1 MICILATVG
10 LSIYSM
16 YRYSLNEDT
25 TEVRVTSFL
34 SSKDSIYPSLSFCIL
49 PPFLKNNFTIYG
61 DENINLTSYQNFLK
75 GDFWDDKMLKVDY
88 DNVTI
93 ALSDNLINGTYKTHS
108 RKVGIVD
115 WNVQYFVSFRSLQR
129 KCFTIRAPTPTNGLL
144 LHSWLKIKSDIFP
157 EGKISDDQKIYTYL
171 HYPGQ
176 RFTAYYTIKN
186 DFDSRQNKSNNYR
199 MVFRVQN
206 IDVIIRRN
214 KMHEPCLDGEQH
226 YDELYLQKWTQKI
239 GCRPYHWKFE
249 DKNDITPIC
258 SNSSQMKKF
267 LMQPDT
273 IDVESFT
280 PPCKTIDQLEY
291 IYHEE
296 DITDQG

>member
-1 MICILATVG
+1 MICIFATIG

-34 SSKDSIYPSLSFCIL
+34 SSNDSIYPSLSFCIL

-61 DENINLTSYQNFLK
+61 DENINLTSYQKFLK

-115 WNVQYFVSFRSLQR
+115 WNVKYFVSFRSLQR
-129 KCFTIRAPTPTNGLL
+129 KCFTIRAPTPTKGLL
-144 LHSWLKIKSDIFP
+144 LHSWLKIKNEIFP

-176 RFTAYYTIKN
+176 RFTAYYTVKN

-214 KMHEPCLDGEQH
+214 KLHEHCLDGEQH
-226 YDELYLQKWTQKI
+226 YDDLYIQKWTQKV
-239 GCRPYHWKFE
+239 GCRPYHWNFE
-249 DKNDITPIC
+249 DKNDKTPIC

-273 IDVESFT
+273 IDIELFT

>member
-1 MICILATVG
+1 MICILATIG

-25 TEVRVTSFL
+25 TQVRVTTFL

-49 PPFLKNNFTIYG
+49 PPFLKNNFTIYE
-61 DENINLTSYQNFLK
+61 DENINLTSYQKFLK

-88 DNVTI
+88 DRVTI

-144 LHSWLKIKSDIFP
+144 LHSWLKIKNDIFP

-186 DFDSRQNKSNNYR
+186 DFDSRQNKSDNYR

-206 IDVIIRRN
+206 IDVIVRRN

-226 YDELYLQKWTQKI
+226 YDDLYIQKWTQTV
-239 GCRPYHWKFE
+239 GCRPYHWNFE
-249 DKNDITPIC
+249 DKNDKTPIC